1 MVRAADQV
9 DADAPWCPWCHHLIK
24 HRAGD
29 QPCVEC
35 GKVPAQHR
43 DWFEHWQLNTRW
55 RTACNRAQQWLAL
68 SALLAL
74 VLATWLAVIGALQ
87 LMVPSITPAPLVQ
100 QALGAS
106 RLLYPAIAAC
116 EGCAWTLLLLALTRA
131 PGPGLDRRPWRVA
144 GMLACAGMVAASA
157 VPVLHL
163 ALGVISAVAPAL
175 STWVQLVL
183 DHAFKGAATPV
194 LVVLM
199 DQPFLFASLAAGAW
213 VATQRQTQPGVRRLT
228 RTAAGTVLVLAVLWG
243 ASWYTPHVLGTTAAP
258 GVLQAWWSTWAV
270 AGARTLALG
279 AGCLVM
285 AVHLRAESQ
294 RMAPVPASASSSQAS
309 QTGRPRVLRVLV
321 AAPVCM
327 VLLGAAI
334 WSLPISGPNPVALRD
349 LSVLGLVWRWYA
361 TTALVGAWTV
371 PFVFPADRRL
381 WKALLVGS
389 VGAAA
394 STLLS
399 LTWNY

>member
-1 MVRAADQV
+1 M
-9 DADAPWCPWCHHLIK
+9 
-24 HRAGD
+24 
-29 QPCVEC
+29 
-35 GKVPAQHR
+35 
-43 DWFEHWQLNTRW
+43 
-55 RTACNRAQQWLAL
+55 ACSFAQQWLAL

-106 RLLYPAIAAC
+106 RLLYPAMAAC
-116 EGCAWTLLLLALTRA
+116 EGCVWTFLLLALART
-131 PGPGLDRRPWRVA
+131 PGPGLDRRAWRVA
-144 GMLACAGMVAASA
+144 GTLACAGMMAASA
-157 VPVLHL
+157 VPVLHW
-163 ALGVISAVAPAL
+163 ALGVIWAVAPGQSA
-175 STWVQLVL
+175 WVPLVL

-194 LVVLM
+194 LVVLLE
-199 DQPFLFASLAAGAW
+199 QPFLFASLAAGAW
-213 VATQRQTQPGVRRLT
+213 VATHRQTQPGVRRTT
-228 RTAAGTVLVLAVLWG
+228 RAAAGTVLTLAVLWG
-243 ASWYTPHVLGTTAAP
+243 ASWYTPHFLGTTAAP

-270 AGARTLALG
+270 VGARTLALG
-279 AGCLVM
+279 AGCLMM
-285 AVHLRAESQ
+285 AVQLRAEAQ
-294 RMAPVPASASSSQAS
+294 RMAPAPATASSSQTK
-309 QTGRPRVLRVLV
+309 QTRRPRDLRALA

-327 VLLGAAI
+327 VLLGAAV

-349 LSVLGLVWRWYA
+349 LSGLGLVWRWYA

-371 PFVFPADRRL
+371 PFVFSADRRW
-381 WKALLVGS
+381 WKALLLGG